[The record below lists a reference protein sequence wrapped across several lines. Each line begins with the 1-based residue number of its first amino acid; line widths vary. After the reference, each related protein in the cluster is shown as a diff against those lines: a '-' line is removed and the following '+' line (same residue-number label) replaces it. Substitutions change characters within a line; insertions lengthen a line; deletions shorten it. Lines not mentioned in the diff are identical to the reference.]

1 MGTRRYEDL
10 AEILRDD
17 WEELDGSLPL
27 LVLVDP
33 AKSTRTSTKR
43 IKELMASCSEAELA
57 AVLIMKTKNRNQ
69 RAYIDYKLRETD
81 DDSKLSKEIRSLHS
95 EKKFLLEQRSILIN
109 EILMYYEC
117 MDSAADSQ

>member
-1 MGTRRYEDL
+1 MGARRYEDL

-17 WEELDGSLPL
+17 WKELDGSLPL
-27 LVLVDP
+27 LVLVDS

-43 IKELMASCSEAELA
+43 IKELMANCSEAELA

-69 RAYIDYKLRETD
+69 RAYIDYKLRESD

-117 MDSAADSQ
+117 MNSAADSQ